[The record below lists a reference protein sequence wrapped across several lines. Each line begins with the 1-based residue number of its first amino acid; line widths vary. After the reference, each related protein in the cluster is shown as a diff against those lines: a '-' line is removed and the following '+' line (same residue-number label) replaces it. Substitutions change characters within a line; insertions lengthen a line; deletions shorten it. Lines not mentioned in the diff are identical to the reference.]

1 MLWKVRYEVGKNDVN
16 EALADI
22 VEAVDAMDAVEIAE
36 EQNCRLKRAMLGQGS
51 YARIV
56 EVRLVGDGKD

>member
-16 EALADI
+16 ESLADI

-36 EQNCRLKRAMLGQGS
+36 EQNCRLKRAMLGKGS